1 MENAILNHKTQ
12 VCGIT
17 TEGTGLSPITS
28 IQMTNLRY
36 RGAAYSASDSTSSKE
51 TRQLVYR
58 GVVYR
63 VPSSSR
69 KKINFDGV
77 YRGIKFNKLTSV

>member
-1 MENAILNHKTQ
+1 MKNAISIHKTQ

-17 TEGTGLSPITS
+17 TEGTGFCPITS
-28 IQMTNLRY
+28 NQMSNLKY
-36 RGAAYSASDSTSSKE
+36 RGAAYSASDSTSTIE
-51 TRQLVYR
+51 TKTLVYR
-58 GVVYR
+58 GVNYK

-77 YRGIKFNKLTSV
+77 YRGIKFNKLTKV